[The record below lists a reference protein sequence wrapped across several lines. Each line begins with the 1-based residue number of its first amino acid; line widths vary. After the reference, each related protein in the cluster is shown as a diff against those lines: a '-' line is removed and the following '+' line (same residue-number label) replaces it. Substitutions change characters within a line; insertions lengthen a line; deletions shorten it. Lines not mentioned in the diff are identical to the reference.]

1 MELLSTFDKMKILLT
16 ELIQNEIWK
25 LQILPK
31 IKKQI
36 LSSGIRSYLSIF
48 HEGVLINL
56 LEVVTYHKTAWDALE
71 NYSVDLVEY
80 VYTKLI

>member
-31 IKKQI
+31 IKK
-36 LSSGIRSYLSIF
+36 
-48 HEGVLINL
+48 
-56 LEVVTYHKTAWDALE
+56 
-71 NYSVDLVEY
+71 
-80 VYTKLI
+80 